1 MGFGGGGSSSL
12 PNHQHS
18 NVPLTGG
25 PLDLANVTVGSLA
38 AGSVVYSDGA
48 ALQELVKPAVPAGEV
63 LSYPALAVA
72 PSWAAAGGGA
82 TTNRQ
87 VISGMTN
94 LQTTTSTTFVNPS
107 GTSSATLTNSAG
119 GSAFIYFSYCCEN
132 SSIGTGG
139 ICVQIG
145 GVDTSQ
151 VEEQSAPSGYR
162 NCISGCGA
170 MAATNGDTVQCR
182 WRTNSGTRTMY
193 NEALRESL
201 CQIFEIY

>member
-1 MGFGGGGSSSL
+1 LGFGGGGSSSL

-18 NVPLTGG
+18 NIPLTGG
-25 PLDLANVTVGSLA
+25 PLDLSNVTVGSLA
-38 AGSVVYSDGA
+38 AGSVVYSNGA

-94 LQTTTSTTFVNPS
+94 LQTTTSTVFVNITN
-107 GTSSATLTNSAG
+107 GSAVLTNSAG

-132 SSIGTGG
+132 SSIGVGG
-139 ICVQIG
+139 ACVNIG

-151 VEEQSAPSGYR
+151 IEDQTAPTSYR
-162 NCISGCGA
+162 ACISGCGA
-170 MAATNGDTVQCR
+170 MASTNGDTVQTR
-182 WRTNSGTRTMY
+182 WRTGSGSRLLY
-193 NEALRESL
+193 NQALRESL